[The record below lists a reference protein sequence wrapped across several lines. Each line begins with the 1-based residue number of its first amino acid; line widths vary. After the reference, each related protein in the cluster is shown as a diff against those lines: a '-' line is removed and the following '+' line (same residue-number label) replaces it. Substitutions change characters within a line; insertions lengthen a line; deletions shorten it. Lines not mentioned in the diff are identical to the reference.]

1 MKTTRG
7 MTPLLLA
14 NWLGFPWSSVE
25 VTAPGCSWA
34 PSWRME
40 AATGSPCSFFFFLKA
55 TSFFFPLNRLS
66 RAPRPSLLFSLLL
79 LHLLFL
85 LLPLLHRLLSWL
97 LLHRFLLENR
107 IVRGVRRAHPRTL
120 DFAEPVPNRF
130 FCASL
135 LRGTFNPRAL
145 RGTTTTGLCL
155 KVTRYGATRAI
166 FRGCNA
172 IFLLKIIFSRDLIV
186 ATKNNQ
192 SMSFART
199 NSIQR
204 ITQVDVNRSKIVFS
218 FWFFRWLRVV
228 SLVLF
233 YTVLNFVVHRSK
245 FLSYIEY
252 YGI

>member
-145 RGTTTTGLCL
+145 RGTTILACVSRWHDT
-155 KVTRYGATRAI
+155 VQRARFFEGATLL
-166 FRGCNA
+166 
-172 IFLLKIIFSRDLIV
+172 LLKIIFCVYCVILSI
-186 ATKNNQ
+186 AAKNNQ
-192 SMSFART
+192 SMSFAR
-199 NSIQR
+199 IR
-204 ITQVDVNRSKIVFS
+204 FS
-218 FWFFRWLRVV
+218 EL
-228 SLVLF
+228 
-233 YTVLNFVVHRSK
+233 HRSTPIVQK
-245 FLSYIEY
+245 
-252 YGI
+252 